1 MPKIVNKNLCSN
13 YSLNIN
19 ESPIGS
25 ASNFDKY
32 LLIRVPTPWKSEITE
47 SEKFP
52 KKIKSLLEK
61 NPNLLETTK
70 ILGFNTENK
79 YDDID
84 KTHIILFAKPKKSL
98 ENFSKFEFLSDQKN
112 LEELILNLL
121 NSNYEN
127 HPSKIN
133 QNNNSRD
140 LLICTHGARDT
151 CCASIGYPIYEKILS
166 SQQSGK
172 INAFQVSHI
181 GGHRFAPNI
190 IDMPDGRNWVKI
202 SKDSI
207 DAFIER
213 QNPMNSFKE
222 NYRGWTMLKNGFEQV
237 AEREAFSIEGW
248 DWINKNIISIQ
259 TLETTSSLNS
269 KLVKIKYSNQDGT
282 ENKKIHVEVK
292 KTEKLPVLKCTKNEI
307 TEYSQ
312 QYEVIKVT
320 SSKYK

>member
-1 MPKIVNKNLCSN
+1 MSKIVNKNLCSN

-32 LLIRVPTPWKSEITE
+32 LLIGVPTPWKSEITE

-52 KKIKSLLEK
+52 KKIKALLQE
-61 NPNLLETTK
+61 NPNLLKSTK
-70 ILGFNTENK
+70 ILGFNTETK
-79 YDDID
+79 YDDVD
-84 KTHIILFAKPKKSL
+84 KTHIILFAKPKGNF
-98 ENFSKFEFLSDQKN
+98 ENFSKFEFVSNQKN
-112 LEELILNLL
+112 LEELILHLL
-121 NSNYEN
+121 NSNYKN
-127 HPSKIN
+127 HPSEIN

-140 LLICTHGARDT
+140 LLICIHGARDT
-151 CCASIGYPIYEKILS
+151 CCASIGYPIYEKILTS
-166 SQQSGK
+166 KKSFK
-172 INAFQVSHI
+172 VNAIQVSHI

-190 IDMPDGRNWVKI
+190 IDMPDGRNWVKL

-207 DAFIER
+207 DSFIS
-213 QNPMNSFKE
+213 QKKPLNSFTE
-222 NYRGWTMLKNGFEQV
+222 NYRGWTILKNGFEQV

-248 DWINKNIISIQ
+248 DWIHKKILSIQ
-259 TLETTSSLNS
+259 TLETKNLLNS
-269 KLVKIKYSNQDGT
+269 KLIEIKYCNSDGT
-282 ENKKIHVEVK
+282 KNKEIHVEVK

-320 SSKYK
+320 RN